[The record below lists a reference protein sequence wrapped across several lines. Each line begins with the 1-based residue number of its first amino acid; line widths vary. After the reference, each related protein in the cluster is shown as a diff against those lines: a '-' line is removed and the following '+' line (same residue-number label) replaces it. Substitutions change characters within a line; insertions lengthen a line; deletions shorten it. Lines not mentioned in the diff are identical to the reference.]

1 MSNLREDFQKLDRDQ
16 KVRAIYIRERM
27 KELRKEM
34 TALKAE
40 ADSLRV
46 DAEGDV

>member
-1 MSNLREDFQKLDRDQ
+1 MTTLREDFQKLDRDQ

-34 TALKAE
+34 SALKAE
-40 ADSLRV
+40 AESLRV
-46 DAEGDV
+46 EAEAEV

>member
-1 MSNLREDFQKLDRDQ
+1 MSSLREDFQKLDREQ

-34 TALKAE
+34 NTLKAE
-40 ADSLRV
+40 ADAMRV
-46 DAEGDV
+46 DAEAEI